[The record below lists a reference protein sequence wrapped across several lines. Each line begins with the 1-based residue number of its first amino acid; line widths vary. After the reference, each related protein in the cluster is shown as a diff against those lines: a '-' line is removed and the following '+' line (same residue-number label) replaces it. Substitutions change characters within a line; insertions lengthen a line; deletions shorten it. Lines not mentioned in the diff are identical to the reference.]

1 LSEDGRGTV
10 ATDQLRLASACL
22 SDLIRIDTSAS
33 PGGERAA
40 ALYLQS
46 LLTGAGIDVS
56 VHRPWPGKANLI
68 ARLPATPPSPGDQ
81 HQRRPGA
88 LLVITHLDC
97 HPFERPGWLYDPLGG
112 VTADGAIWGR
122 GAVNCKGP
130 IAAWTSLMIHLHRS
144 GRPRVRDLVL
154 VAASDG
160 VGGFAHG
167 LEWLYRHHGRTLA
180 ADAAI
185 AQGGGWPL
193 RMCGQTY
200 YAVNCAERGLVQIKV
215 GPAPGV
221 GGSNTRSAAT
231 ADQEFLAAEAIVAAA
246 ERLELPIRLTPHFE
260 AFVEA
265 LAETQRRPASSH
277 IRSLLSPLI
286 TVEAARRLVRDPAQ
300 RAEFLA
306 GARNAVKPRLLRS
319 TGVPGRVVDQT
330 EAVLSALL
338 LPGQDLGSLTNELGA
353 AMRKAGLPIASP
365 RHPHGLRLQAEP
377 VSAATASPTNH
388 ELLAVIA
395 TAVARQRPGATLA
408 PITSGAPTSCR
419 LPRLAGTPA
428 YGFFPL
434 TEALA
439 TIDPRAPNERMPLA
453 GLAFALKVLGDVVEG
468 YVVGRSGG
476 VGGRDR
482 DRDRGSCQDF

>member
-1 LSEDGRGTV
+1 LSEDDRASV
-10 ATDQLRLASACL
+10 AIDQLRLASACL
-22 SDLIRIDTSAS
+22 SDLIRIDTSGS
-33 PGGERAA
+33 PGGESTAA
-40 ALYLQS
+40 RYLQS
-46 LLTGAGIDVS
+46 LLASAGINAA
-56 VHRPWPGKANLI
+56 VHRSWPGRANLI
-68 ARLPATPPSPGDQ
+68 ARLPATPPPAADEL
-81 HQRRPGA
+81 QRRPGA

-97 HPFERPGWLYDPLGG
+97 HPFDRTGWLYDPLGG

-130 IAAWTSLMIHLHRS
+130 IAAWTSLLINLHRS
-144 GRPRVRDLVL
+144 GRPRVRDVVL
-154 VAASDG
+154 VAAADG

-167 LEWLYRHHGRTLA
+167 LDWLYRHHGQALA

-200 YAVNCAERGLVQIKV
+200 YAVNCAERGLVQVKV
-215 GPAPGV
+215 GPAPGK
-221 GGSNTRSAAT
+221 GQAKDRSPAA
-231 ADQEFLAAEAIVAAA
+231 ADQELLAVEAIMAAA
-246 ERLELPIRLTPHFE
+246 ERLELPVHLTPHFE

-265 LAETQRRPASSH
+265 LAATQRRPAASH

-286 TVEAARRLVRDPAQ
+286 TDQAARRLVTDPAQ
-300 RAEFLA
+300 RAELLA
-306 GARNAVKPRLLRS
+306 GARNALKPHRLTS

-338 LPGQDLGSLTNELGA
+338 LPGQSLDLLSDELGA

-365 RHPHGLRLQAEP
+365 RRPHGLRLQAES

-395 TAVARQRPGATLA
+395 AAVARRHPGATLA

-453 GLAFALKVLGDVVEG
+453 GLAFALQVLGDVVEG
-468 YVVGRSGG
+468 YVVGR
-476 VGGRDR
+476 
-482 DRDRGSCQDF
+482 

>member
-1 LSEDGRGTV
+1 
-10 ATDQLRLASACL
+10 
-22 SDLIRIDTSAS
+22 
-33 PGGERAA
+33 
-40 ALYLQS
+40 
-46 LLTGAGIDVS
+46 
-56 VHRPWPGKANLI
+56 
-68 ARLPATPPSPGDQ
+68 
-81 HQRRPGA
+81 
-88 LLVITHLDC
+88 
-97 HPFERPGWLYDPLGG
+97 LGG
-112 VTADGAIWGR
+112 ATADGAIWGR

-130 IAAWTSLMIHLHRS
+130 IAAWASLMVHLHRS
-144 GRPRVRDLVL
+144 GRPRVRDIVL

-167 LEWLYRHHGRTLA
+167 LDWLYRHHGQTLA
-180 ADAAI
+180 ADASI

-200 YAVNCAERGLVQIKV
+200 YAVNCAERGLVRVKV
-215 GPAPGV
+215 GPTPGK
-221 GGSNTRSAAT
+221 GEPNDRSATA
-231 ADQEFLAAEAIVAAA
+231 ADQEFAAAEAIMAAA
-246 ERLELPIRLTPHFE
+246 DRLELPVHLTPHFE

-265 LAETQRRPASSH
+265 LASTQRRPAASH

-286 TVEAARRLVRDPAQ
+286 TEQAARRLVRDPAQ
-300 RAEFLA
+300 RAELLA
-306 GARNAVKPRLLRS
+306 GAHNAVKPLLLHS
-319 TGVPGRVVDQT
+319 TGIPGRVIDQT
-330 EAVLSALL
+330 EAVLTALL
-338 LPGQDLGSLTNELGA
+338 LPGQSLDSLTDELGA

-365 RHPHGLRLQAEP
+365 RRPHGLRLQAES
-377 VSAATASPTNH
+377 VRAATASPTNH

-434 TEALA
+434 TEPHA

-453 GLAFALKVLGDVVEG
+453 ALEFALKVLGGVVDG
-468 YVVGRSGG
+468 YVAGGGGG

-482 DRDRGSCQDF
+482 DGDWSSCQDF